1 MALTGSKT
9 VAEYPKD
16 WVVPQWS
23 APSTVFAFVTTRL
36 NGASCAPFDAFNL
49 GLHVGDDS
57 THVHVN
63 RDRLSQA
70 LPIQRPLQ
78 WLEQVH
84 GNQIV
89 DAIGDGVTRQAD
101 AAYVDGAG
109 IAAAVMTADC
119 LPVFFASKNGRRVA
133 VAHAG
138 WRGLLNGVL
147 ENTLA
152 RFPDDPSNVLVWF
165 GPAIAQCHF
174 EVGVEVRD
182 AFLKGEVSSE
192 NRALI
197 SEHAFR
203 PGETVGK
210 YYADLYLLARLR
222 LQACGVVTIT
232 GGTLCTYCD
241 SQHFYS
247 YRRDGR
253 TGRFA
258 SVIGLVG

>member
-1 MALTGSKT
+1 MD
-9 VAEYPKD
+9 AEYPED
-16 WVVPQWS
+16 WLVPQWS
-23 APSTVFAFVTTRL
+23 APSTVFAFVTTRM
-36 NGASCAPFDAFNL
+36 NGVSCAPFDAFNL
-49 GLHVGDDS
+49 GLHVGDDPA
-57 THVHVN
+57 HVN
-63 RDRLSQA
+63 ANRDLLSQA
-70 LPIQRPLQ
+70 LPIQQPLQ

-89 DAIGDGVTRQAD
+89 DAISDGVTRQAD
-101 AAYVDGAG
+101 AAYVDGVG
-109 IAAAVMTADC
+109 MAAAVMTADC
-119 LPVFFASKNGRRVA
+119 LPVFFASKNGLRVA

-152 RFPDDPSNVLVWF
+152 RFPDDPSDVLVWF

-174 EVGVEVRD
+174 EVGAEVRD
-182 AFLKGEVSSE
+182 AFLLAEASSAS
-192 NRALI
+192 RVLI
-197 SEHAFR
+197 NDQAFR
-203 PGETVGK
+203 PGETAGK

-222 LQACGVVTIT
+222 LQARGVATIS
-232 GGTLCTYCD
+232 GGQHCTYCD

-258 SVIGLVG
+258 SVIGLVA